1 MSGFLRYFTTII
13 KSKNML
19 VEIIKKRLTFFW
31 LLIYLGF
38 IIWIASFLSIPKEE
52 NPSVDLPMFV
62 VNTVNIWGNPE
73 TIEKQITNT
82 LEDEIKS
89 ISGIKKIESV
99 SNFNYSTIIATFNDN
114 KDITEAKWDLK
125 DVIDEVSIQFPANTS
140 NSVVKQIS
148 PSDTPIYSFWVSA
161 DATSKTIY
169 DVAESLEDDI
179 KSLEWVSE
187 IIVTGEPSE
196 KISVYLDYEKINQ
209 FWVNISQVYNVL
221 SNVFVNQPVD
231 KKDIWGNLYSYEIL
245 TFSKNKEALLEQLN
259 NTDIVNIDSRSIK
272 LSDIA
277 EVYFEEK
284 SERQKSYI
292 MWDWEVLN
300 TVSFDIKVTPGA
312 DIEQIIENVK
322 RSIDEWKTDHTQM
335 QVYETYSKSKDID
348 NMYGTFVSNF
358 RQTGLTIMVILFLF
372 IWVRIS
378 LWVTIAFPL
387 VYFITFI
394 LLSFLGYSFNSVVS
408 FALVLTLGIMVDNL
422 IVITEWIVW
431 EFNLHKNIT
440 FWDATSNAIKK
451 YMWSI
456 IPGTLITVFMFLPI
470 LFMVSGTVGAFI
482 WPLSITIWF
491 TLITSL
497 VVSIFMLPIILS
509 KVLPENVD
517 KAEWIL
523 TKPLQKVWVKISHF
537 TKKLI
542 KNKTRAFLTIILF
555 WVALIFSFVLVG
567 SGVVKND
574 FLPQTDKDNIFIN
587 VKYPLGYS
595 LDKNAQSTSAILTD
609 IREYLDKKYPDYVE
623 FVYIN
628 VWNVYSSSAI
638 GSASNPTADYQAYFN
653 IKLIDGD
660 DREISSIEISEGL
673 QEYINQHIKPK
684 YPYVKDISNVVV
696 GGMWWGK
703 EIWFF
708 IVWDDIEKISDYL
721 DQIKPEIEA
730 IDGIYNFSS
739 NYEFTN
745 GKVSYVL
752 DPNKLN
758 RNDINLGSIAQL
770 FTSIENSKYVP
781 NGLTLHNFTELWDD
795 TIALKLYTSYQGNVE
810 DVKIWDTFVSSVT
823 QERTLEP
830 ELKNIQHIDGKMQL
844 SFEADKKAS
853 VALGWVTA
861 EINKVIENNPLPKG
875 LAFRFN
881 SNIED
886 SAGSGAD
893 LWAAMWVGLILM
905 FIILVLKFNSFKY
918 SIIIV
923 TSTFLS
929 FIWVVL
935 ALMLMGLPLSFPA
948 QLWLFGVIWVWVN
961 NAILFIDWYLGKVWF
976 TLKQSLIETI
986 QSRFLPI
993 FLTSSTTIAGLVTLA
1008 LKDELW
1014 GWLAIAFIGW
1024 LILNVFM
1031 ILVYIPAL
1039 LYVVEKK
1046 K

>member
-1 MSGFLRYFTTII
+1 
-13 KSKNML
+13 ML
-19 VEIIKKRLTFFW
+19 VEIIKKKLTFFW

-38 IIWIASFLSIPKEE
+38 IVWIASFLSIPKEE
-52 NPSVDLPMFV
+52 NPAVELPMFV
-62 VNTVNIWGNPE
+62 VNTINYGGSPE
-73 TIEKQITNT
+73 TIEKQITNK

-89 ISGIKKIESV
+89 ISWIKKIESV
-99 SNFNYSTIIATFNDN
+99 SNFNFSTVIATFNDD
-114 KDITEAKWDLK
+114 KDIAEAKWDLK
-125 DVIDEVSIQFPANTS
+125 DVIDEIGWAFPANTAR
-140 NSVVKQIS
+140 SVVKQIS
-148 PSDTPIYSFWVSA
+148 PNDTPIYSFWVSA
-161 DATSKTIY
+161 NATSKTIY
-169 DVAESLEDDI
+169 DSAESLEDSL
-179 KSLEWVSE
+179 KSVEWVSE
-187 IIVTGEPSE
+187 IIVTWEPTE

-209 FWVNISQVYNVL
+209 FWVNISQVYNIL
-221 SNVFVNQPVD
+221 GNIFINQPVD
-231 KKDIWGNLYSYEIL
+231 KKDIWGSLYSYEII
-245 TFSKNKEALLEQLN
+245 TFSKDKETLLEQIK
-259 NTDIVNIDSRSIK
+259 NTDIVNIESQSIK
-272 LSDIA
+272 LRDIA

-292 MWDWEVLN
+292 MSDSEIYN
-300 TVSFDIKVTPGA
+300 TVSFDVKVTPGA
-312 DIEQIIENVK
+312 DIEKIIQSVQG
-322 RSIDEWKTDHTQM
+322 SIEEWKTWNTSM
-335 QVYETYSKSKDID
+335 KVFETYSKSKDID

-358 RQTGLTIMVILFLF
+358 RQTGLTIMIILFLF
-372 IWVRIS
+372 IWVRTS

-408 FALVLTLGIMVDNL
+408 FSLVLTLWIMVDNL

-431 EFNLHKNIT
+431 EFNAHKDIK
-440 FWDATSNAIKK
+440 FWEAASNALKK

-470 LFMVSGTVGAFI
+470 LFMVTGTVGAFI
-482 WPLSITIWF
+482 WPLSITIAF

-517 KAEWIL
+517 KAEGIL
-523 TKPLQKVWVKISHF
+523 TKPLEKIWVKISKF

-542 KNKTRAFLTIILF
+542 KNKKRAFATITIFWLALF
-555 WVALIFSFVLVG
+555 ASFYLVG
-567 SGVVKND
+567 SWVVKND
-574 FLPQTDKDNIFIN
+574 FMPQTDRNNIFLNI
-587 VKYPLGYS
+587 KYPLGYS
-595 LDKNAQSTSAILTD
+595 LNKNSQATNNILTD
-609 IREYLDKKYPDYVE
+609 VNEYLDEKYPNYVE
-623 FVYIN
+623 YIYIN
-628 VWNVYSSSAI
+628 IWNLYSSSAI
-638 GSASNPTADYQAYFN
+638 WSASNPTADSQAYLN
-653 IKLIDGD
+653 IKLIDWD
-660 DREISSIEISEGL
+660 DRNISSVLIAEDL
-673 QEYINQHIKPK
+673 QTYINAQIKPK
-684 YPYVKDISNVVV
+684 YPFVKDLYNVVI
-696 GGMWWGK
+696 GWMAGGK

-708 IVWDDIEKISDYL
+708 ITWDNIDEISDYL
-721 DQIKPEIEA
+721 DSIRPEIES
-730 IDGIYNFSS
+730 IEGIYNFYS

-745 GKVSYVL
+745 WKISYVV
-752 DPNKLN
+752 DSNKIS
-758 RNDINLGSIAQL
+758 RNNVPLGSIIQL
-770 FTSIENSKYVP
+770 FSSIENSAYVP

-795 TIALKLYTSYQGNVE
+795 TIPLKLYTKYDGNVE
-810 DVKIWDTFVSSVT
+810 DIKIWDQFVSTITSS
-823 QERTLEP
+823 RALEA
-830 ELKNIQHIDGKMQL
+830 ELKNIQHIDGQMQL

-853 VALGWVTA
+853 VALGSVTA
-861 EINKVIENNPLPKG
+861 EINKIIAANPLPDG
-875 LAFRFN
+875 LTFRYN

-886 SAGSGAD
+886 SAASWAD

-918 SIIIV
+918 SIIVV

-935 ALMLMGLPLSFPA
+935 ALMLMSMPLSFPA

-1014 GWLAIAFIGW
+1014 GGLAIAFIGW

-1039 LYVVEKK
+1039 LYVVEKQK
-1046 K
+1046 